1 MIRNIQDLENIDTP
15 SSSTINNLQE
25 QILNLKENLFS
36 LNQLVENIQNLPSSI
51 STLTDQ
57 CCLRTYCQHTS
68 NQRLTPMIDSPSS
81 SGSSLDQEK
90 TSLTTFNRTIPGFI
104 RNPVSNFLM
113 PTKPTINEI
122 GSSSIDDN
130 MSSDDEQSINS
141 KIGSMVVMRDDDLW
155 IYPIGVNVRKSKSKF
170 QGYNR
175 SISLFDSIN
184 ETNDLFIRR
193 KSFDDED
200 FSRKNSEKLQV
211 QFKKYKK
218 GKGVEKVD
226 LSNAGMFSTDQSF
239 FECGLCS

>member
-25 QILNLKENLFS
+25 QIINLKENLFS
-36 LNQLVENIQNLPSSI
+36 LNQLVDNIQNLPSSI

-68 NQRLTPMIDSPSS
+68 NQRLTPMIDSPASS
-81 SGSSLDQEK
+81 WPSLDQDK
-90 TSLTTFNRTIPGFI
+90 TSLTIFNRTIPGFI

-113 PTKPTINEI
+113 PTR
-122 GSSSIDDN
+122 SSSMVSIDDN
-130 MSSDDEQSINS
+130 ISSDDEQSINS
-141 KIGSMVVMRDDDLW
+141 KSGSMVVIRDDDLW
-155 IYPIGVNVRKSKSKF
+155 IYPIGVNVRKKKSKF

-200 FSRKNSEKLQV
+200 FSRINSEKLQV
-211 QFKKYKK
+211 QFKKHKK
-218 GKGVEKVD
+218 GKGVKK
-226 LSNAGMFSTDQSF
+226 N
-239 FECGLCS
+239 